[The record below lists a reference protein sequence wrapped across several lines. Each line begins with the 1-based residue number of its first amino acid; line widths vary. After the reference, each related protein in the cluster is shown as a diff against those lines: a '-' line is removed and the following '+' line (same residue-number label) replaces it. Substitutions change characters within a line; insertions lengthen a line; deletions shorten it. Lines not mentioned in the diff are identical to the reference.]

1 MWYQD
6 TNKDGAF
13 PTLSPSVSDP
23 APVLKIAAVG
33 YSVHNLGETNVDG
46 VVDENDYQN
55 TVNLAL
61 SAQYLENA
69 DMYYDGTLDALDIS
83 AFEKAVF
90 SGIVPEI

>member
-1 MWYQD
+1 M
-6 TNKDGAF
+6 
-13 PTLSPSVSDP
+13 
-23 APVLKIAAVG
+23 G
-33 YSVHNLGETNVDG
+33 YSVHHLGETNVDG

-55 TVNLAL
+55 AVNLTL

-83 AFEKAVF
+83 TFEKAVF

>member
-1 MWYQD
+1 MW
-6 TNKDGAF
+6 KIKLLGRVGS
-13 PTLSPSVSDP
+13 TLLCLTHGD
-23 APVLKIAAVG
+23 AAVG
-33 YSVHNLGETNVDG
+33 YSVHNLGETNSNG

-55 TVNLAL
+55 AVNLAL

>member
-1 MWYQD
+1 MCRMHDYVHITD
-6 TNKDGAF
+6 CLFTGD
-13 PTLSPSVSDP
+13 VSTP
-23 APVLKIAAVG
+23 QSTSG
-33 YSVHNLGETNVDG
+33 G

-55 TVNLAL
+55 TVNIAL

-69 DMYYDGTLDALDIS
+69 DMYPDGTLDALDIS